1 MSETKKIQGDED
13 PLVDVRTM
21 TDRMMGYF
29 NAVLQLTEDYARMAK
44 RIAELEEELKTV
56 KEQKAEVENE
66 KASVE
71 MKFSEMTKLS
81 ADVAK
86 KSSQEALQK
95 ALTTFIKKS
104 KNKRIEKRT
113 AVKEMVLELAV
124 ANKIVFP
131 EELAAILD
139 TLDDEH
145 TDAKVVH
152 VDGNYNDVHDNSS
165 VRMME

>member
-13 PLVDVRTM
+13 PLVDMKTM

-71 MKFSEMTKLS
+71 MKFSEMTKPSFTKRCTS
-81 ADVAK
+81 AMSAMPA
-86 KSSQEALQK
+86 SSC
-95 ALTTFIKKS
+95 
-104 KNKRIEKRT
+104 
-113 AVKEMVLELAV
+113 
-124 ANKIVFP
+124 
-131 EELAAILD
+131 
-139 TLDDEH
+139 
-145 TDAKVVH
+145 
-152 VDGNYNDVHDNSS
+152 
-165 VRMME
+165 